1 MSPAGTW
8 QSDLDRLQMRSL
20 IVGLIALAACAAG
33 AFTNLDQ
40 FFRSYLMAFL
50 FWGGLSLGCFSA
62 LMIYHAAGGNWG
74 FISRRLLES
83 ATRIMPFVLL
93 MLTPIL
99 FGLNNLY
106 DWTKP
111 ADVAKSEVLQRKA
124 LYLNLPFFFV
134 RLVIYFAVWFAL
146 SYFLNR
152 WSAEQD
158 RTADP
163 SLKNRMKSLSCPGL
177 LIHGFMVTFL
187 VVDLVMS
194 LQAEWFSTIFGMIFL
209 VGQLISAIALVI
221 LMLLMLGRH
230 EPLASK
236 LQSKHFH
243 DLGNLMLAFVIL
255 FAYLSYSQFL
265 LIWSANLPS
274 ENPWYMRRLFNGWG
288 VVAWIVL
295 LFHFAIPFLLL
306 LMRYIKRRGELLAF
320 VAIGLII
327 MRNIELYWTV
337 EPAFHPNALYFHW
350 LDVAAPIGLGGIW
363 LALFAWQLKSRPLLP
378 LHDDRIPI
386 EDKY

>member
-1 MSPAGTW
+1 MSPTGTW
-8 QSDLDRLQMRSL
+8 QNDLDRLQMRSL
-20 IVGLIALAACAAG
+20 IVGLIALAACAFG

-83 ATRIMPFVLL
+83 AVRIMPFVLL
-93 MLTPIL
+93 MLIPVL
-99 FGLNNLY
+99 LGLNSLY
-106 DWTKP
+106 EWTRP
-111 ADVAKSEVLQRKA
+111 AAVATNEVIQRKA
-124 LYLNLPFFFV
+124 LYLNLPFFFL
-134 RLVIYFAVWFAL
+134 RLVIYFTVWFAL

-163 SLKNRMKSLSCPGL
+163 SLKNRLKSLSSPGL

-187 VVDLVMS
+187 VIDLVMS

-209 VGQLISAIALVI
+209 VGQLISAVSFLV
-221 LMLLMLGRH
+221 LMLMLLGRH
-230 EPLASK
+230 EPLAST

-265 LIWSANLPS
+265 LIWSANLPN
-274 ENPWYMRRLFNGWG
+274 ENPWYLRRLFNGWG

-295 LFHFAIPFLLL
+295 LFHFAVPFLLL
-306 LMRYIKRRGELLAF
+306 LMRFIKRRGELLAY
-320 VAIGLII
+320 VAVGLII
-327 MRNIELYWTV
+327 MRNVELYWTV
-337 EPAFHPNALYFHW
+337 EPAFHPGALYFHW

-363 LALFAWQLKSRPLLP
+363 LALFSWQLKSRPLLP
-378 LHDDRIPI
+378 LHDDRIPV